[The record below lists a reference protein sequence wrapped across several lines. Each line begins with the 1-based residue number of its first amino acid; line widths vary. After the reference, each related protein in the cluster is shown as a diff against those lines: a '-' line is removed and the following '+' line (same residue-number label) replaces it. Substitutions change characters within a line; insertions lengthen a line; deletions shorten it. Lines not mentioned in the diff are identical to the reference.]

1 MSYSQVH
8 LWHIALT
15 GPLLTYIGYN
25 KETTPKI
32 ANHMLVALALSIL
45 FAVRL
50 PNYKFNQRNIILMVH
65 YLIWVP
71 FFLYVGLSDKINNNL
86 YYVLLVLGVVA
97 TTYHLYKLYQLYAN

>member
-15 GPLLTYIGYN
+15 GPLLTYIGY
-25 KETTPKI
+25 KKDETPKL

-50 PNYKFNQRNIILMVH
+50 PNYKLNQRNIILLVH
-65 YLIWVP
+65 YLVWIP
-71 FFLYVGLSDKINNNL
+71 FFLYVGLSDKINHKL
-86 YYVLLVLGVVA
+86 YYVLLVLGITA
-97 TTYHLYKLYQLYAN
+97 IIYHLYKLYQLYGN